1 MHSTRIATN
10 LETHLADL
18 QGQLRDAAKAE
29 ETHRQMEFPLRDALS
44 YAQSIVDTVREPML
58 VLDGELRVVTASR
71 AFSHTFNVS
80 LDETEGQF
88 IYNLGNGQ
96 WDIPALRTALEEV
109 LPKQHTCQ
117 NFQVVHDFPM
127 LGRRV
132 MLLNARQL

>member
-1 MHSTRIATN
+1 